1 MTTPD
6 ADITQWEPLDLE
18 WHGDFAFMDGALLG
32 DESARDIYIMLEPA
46 GKQPFEIA
54 QEASARHFPPSP
66 LCVGQIVWRHR
77 THAGLLR
84 DSQRDY
90 YLLPQYLA
98 RYGYHAVQALPFR
111 FNGTLEKLG
120 YRYWRDQSGAY
131 WFDDYSVTVMVD
143 VKHHDLALLG
153 PAPDFVSADCA
164 LFSDGVNVF
173 LYGKVIARAHD
184 QIRYT
189 NHPAYRVIN
198 GQVYRGY
205 KRLHQKDG
213 TPLPIANPDGF
224 QMLARR
230 WGTDGESIIV
240 QAQQGSSIAYEYFY
254 RIDNADLDTFTVL
267 NERYARDKQRAH
279 YLTGK
284 SIRYTGDFH
293 LLKCRQPQF
302 DEAGRV
308 VSASEYQHEYIAV
321 DDQFVYAAG
330 TRVRG
335 AHGPSFQHLGFDY
348 YRDHQRAYYRNK
360 PLHVDVDS
368 FVVAQLYHAERDYS
382 PILVGDRNGPL
393 GSDGVL
399 DEAMRLEWAPFF
411 EAHPHL
417 TDYWWHRLQA
427 QEEAQAAPPE
437 EISMRHDIGL
447 GFELGRQVYFHG
459 RPIIGLDAASFKL
472 VGEHLCGDVNGL
484 YLIPYHRPDSA
495 VPERF
500 STESVEHFN
509 AFDSTY
515 LSDGKTV
522 YCHRVFYHCPEPIS
536 KADIA
541 TFVSCGYGW
550 AKDSRAVY
558 YLGQAKKYL
567 DPENTQILG
576 TYAFSSTLILSNGK
590 PLDVKFS
597 PEEVS
602 VPHPH
607 FLQLGTRKLFYG
619 RKALSAKRIDLA
631 TLEFLG
637 DFHARDKQRFYRHDG
652 LCGLSEVSEED
663 YLLCSDTLSA

>member
-1 MTTPD
+1 MTTPEID
-6 ADITQWEPLDLE
+6 VAEWEPLDLE

-32 DESARDIYIMLEPA
+32 DENARGIYIMLAPA
-46 GKQPFEIA
+46 GKPPFEIA

-66 LCVGQIVWRHR
+66 LCMGQIVWRHR
-77 THAGLLR
+77 TCPGLLR

-90 YLLPQYLA
+90 YLLPHYLA

-111 FNGTLEKLG
+111 FKGTLKKLG
-120 YRYWRDQSGAY
+120 YHYWSDQSSAY
-131 WFDDYSVTVMVD
+131 WFDDYSVTLMVD
-143 VKHHDLALLG
+143 VKHQDLALLE
-153 PAPDFVSADCA
+153 PAPAFVSADSA

-173 LYGKVIARAHD
+173 LYGKVIASAHD

-224 QMLARR
+224 HMLARR

-240 QAQQGSSIAYEYFY
+240 QAQQGSSVAYEYFY
-254 RIDNADLDTFTVL
+254 RIDNADLATFTVL
-267 NERYARDKQRAH
+267 NERYAKDGQRAY

-284 SIRYTGDFH
+284 SIRHVGDFQ
-293 LLKCRQPQF
+293 LLKCRQPEF

-348 YRDHQRAYYRNK
+348 YRDHQRAYCRNK
-360 PLHVDVDS
+360 PLDVDVDS
-368 FVVAQLYHAERDYS
+368 FVVAQLYHAGRDYS

-399 DEAMRLEWAPFF
+399 DEAMQLEWAPFF
-411 EAHPHL
+411 EAHPQL
-417 TDYWWHRLQA
+417 TDYWWHRLLA
-427 QEEAQAAPPE
+427 QQEAQAAPQE
-437 EISMRHDIGL
+437 EISARRVIGL
-447 GFELGRQVYFHG
+447 GFELDRQVYFHG

-472 VGEHLCGDVNGL
+472 LGEHLCGDVNGL
-484 YLIPYHRPDSA
+484 YLIPYHGVDRA

-500 STESVEHFN
+500 STESAEHFS

-522 YCHRVFYHCPEPIS
+522 YCHRIFYHCPQPIF

-558 YLGQAKKYL
+558 YLGQTKKNL

-576 TYAFSSTLILSNGK
+576 IYAFNSTLMMSDGK
-590 PLDVKFS
+590 PLDVEFS

-607 FLQLGTRKLFYG
+607 FLQLGTRKLFCG
-619 RKALSAKRIDLA
+619 RRPLSAKRIDLA
-631 TLEFLG
+631 TLVFL
-637 DFHARDKQRFYRHDG
+637 DDRHARDKQRFYRYDG
-652 LCGLSEVSEED
+652 HSGLTEMSEED
-663 YLLCSDTLSA
+663 